1 MTDDTNIPQ
10 PPEATPPE
18 ENPNQQPEN
27 TSQAPMV
34 ALSMEEYEALQQELE
49 QALARASEYSDGWQ
63 RERADFSNY
72 KKRIERDNAQVY
84 QNALANVLK
93 KYVVILDDLERALKK
108 RPTVCAGS
116 MTDGANPETAQ
127 VASGPETA
135 WVDGIELI
143 YRKLLTLLENEG
155 IRRMEAEKEFFDP
168 TRHEAIM
175 QEDSPDHQSGQ
186 IIEVIQ
192 QGFVLGDRV
201 IRPALV
207 RVAR

>member
-1 MTDDTNIPQ
+1 MTDDINTPQ
-10 PPEATPPE
+10 PPEVNPPDG
-18 ENPNQQPEN
+18 NSDQQPEN
-27 TSQAPMV
+27 TGQVPMV
-34 ALSMEEYEALQQELE
+34 ALSMEEFETLQKELE
-49 QALARASEYSDGWQ
+49 QARAKASEYSDGWQ
-63 RERADFSNY
+63 RERADFTNY

-93 KYVVILDDLERALKK
+93 KYLVILDDLDRALRN
-108 RPTVCAGS
+108 RPAGTGS
-116 MTDGANPETAQ
+116 PSNGSDQPAQ
-127 VASGPETA
+127 AASGLELA

-143 YRKLLTLLENEG
+143 YRKLLASLENEG

-192 QGFVLGDRV
+192 QGYVLGDRV